1 MIISA
6 TVMSPCKDCTDRCI
20 GCHSTCGDY
29 AIYKQKLE
37 DNWAKINAHNAEV
50 AFDKAVKRN
59 VVKRYDKRRDK

>member
-6 TVMSPCKDCTDRCI
+6 TVLSPCKDCTDRCI

-37 DNWAKINAHNAEV
+37 ENRAKQNAMNAEYE
-50 AFDKAVKRN
+50 FRKQTKAVITREA
-59 VVKRYDKRRDK
+59 RRKERK